1 MGPDRAVP
9 RSGAPPSHMSA
20 TMPAAKRQKSGS
32 NWTLTFD
39 TPVLLSCVTHAVGN
53 LSQTIH
59 IAVAGSKMSTQAVS
73 SSKSCIVAAEL
84 DCEVTRGGSGDV
96 EFAVDA
102 RTLLLALKGIQD
114 VHGAVIS
121 EPEAASDYIVVEAH
135 DPAANTTDMRWKIP
149 KVSDDVFR
157 VTLDTLNYECEWMY
171 DLQTLR
177 FDLKRCREMDCE
189 DIVKLG
195 YYRGSDASSSMVE
208 ISSAGARGEVTIRHA
223 ASGEERT
230 EDKDPPSMLFEQRY
244 CVENLSDFLR
254 TIDQTRVKLFLGPDQ
269 PMVVE
274 VPLGSDDGKM
284 SFVQGPHATE

>member
-1 MGPDRAVP
+1 MVPDRTVP
-9 RSGAPPSHMSA
+9 RPGAPLSLMSA
-20 TMPAAKRQKSGS
+20 TMPATKRQKSGS

-59 IAVAGSKMSTQAVS
+59 IAVSGTTMSTQAVS

-84 DCEVTRGGSGDV
+84 ECEVTRGASDNV
-96 EFAVDA
+96 EFAVDS

-114 VHGAVIS
+114 VHGTVIS
-121 EPEAASDYIVVEAH
+121 EPEASSDYIVVEAH
-135 DPAANTTDMRWKIP
+135 DPAANNTDMRWKIP
-149 KVSDDVFR
+149 KVTDDVFR

-189 DIVKLG
+189 DIVKMG
-195 YYRGSDASSSMVE
+195 YYRGTDKNSGMVE
-208 ISSAGARGEVTIRHA
+208 ISSVGARGEVTIRHT
-223 ASGEERT
+223 ASGEERA
-230 EDKDPPSMLFEQRY
+230 DGAVPPTVLFEQRY

-254 TIDQTRVKLFLGPDQ
+254 TVDQDRVKLFLGPDQ

-284 SFVQGPHATE
+284 SFVQGPHATD